1 MGGLSSCRGKLNPGP
16 GDNSAADI
24 DGRDLLLGPGEHC
37 VEETVGCG
45 SVTVLVG
52 EDDFFLKVLGLRVHG
67 NSAADID
74 RTDSVL
80 GLGGPCLEAVA
91 RVGVVKGLLG
101 EGGSCLTSVE
111 EIPVMDPRST
121 AICDL

>member
-1 MGGLSSCRGKLNPGP
+1 MSCRGKLNPVP

-24 DGRDLLLGPGEHC
+24 DGRILLLGPAEYC

-74 RTDSVL
+74 RTESVL

-101 EGGSCLTSVE
+101 EGGSCLISVE
-111 EIPVMDPRST
+111 AIPVMDPRST
-121 AICDL
+121 AICVL